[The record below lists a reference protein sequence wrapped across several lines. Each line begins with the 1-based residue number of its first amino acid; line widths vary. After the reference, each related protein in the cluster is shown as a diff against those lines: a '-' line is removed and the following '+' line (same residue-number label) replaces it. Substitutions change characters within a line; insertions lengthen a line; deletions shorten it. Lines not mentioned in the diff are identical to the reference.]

1 MRRTVS
7 LLFFLFL
14 LQSCAV
20 DKVNLSPLTNSF
32 SSFSTKTMVE
42 KTSSSINTVGYAS
55 DLTNLM
61 AQFPIFSND
70 RINQEIDNLKVHLS
84 DYLYATK
91 KNNAAEQDKAYKSFS
106 NSYKNIQT
114 LKAQLPTEEREL
126 LNNFLVKIKTN
137 INLIDAININKV
149 Q

>member
-20 DKVNLSPLTNSF
+20 DKVNLSPL
-32 SSFSTKTMVE
+32 
-42 KTSSSINTVGYAS
+42 TSSSINTVGYAS